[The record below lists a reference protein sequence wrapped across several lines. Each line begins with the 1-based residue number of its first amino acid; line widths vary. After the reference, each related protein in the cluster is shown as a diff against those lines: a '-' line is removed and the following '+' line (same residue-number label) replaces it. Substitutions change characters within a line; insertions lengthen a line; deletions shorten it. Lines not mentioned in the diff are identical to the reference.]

1 MLKKLIWNDVRQNK
15 LLSAA
20 TVFFMAVSAMMLA
33 LTALLCS
40 SLLGAV
46 NGLMEQAQAPGL
58 VQMHTGEISER
69 EIRQFAGEH
78 QEIDQWQI
86 CRLLNL
92 DNSEVSL
99 GGYSLLDS
107 TQDNGLCIQSERFDF
122 LLDMD
127 GDRPGVPP
135 GQVYVPICYRARYEL
150 NAGDTM
156 RIGSEELT
164 IAGFLRDAQMNS
176 MMASS
181 KRFLVS
187 AWDYER
193 LRPWG
198 EEEYLIEFLL
208 KNGADA
214 NSVHTAYTNQGL
226 PANGPAITKPLIR
239 MMNALSD
246 GTTVFV
252 IFLAAVVVLL
262 VALLCIHF
270 ILSIRMER
278 DKREVGMLKALGV
291 GRREIKRLYFS
302 KYVLFSVCGGL
313 LGLGTSAV
321 LRGPLEQQIRELYGT
336 SGGGAQPAALA
347 LCAVA
352 VVEAVIVGRHA
363 KHN

>member
-20 TVFFMAVSAMMLA
+20 AVFFMAVSAMMLA
-33 LTALLCS
+33 LTALLFS
-40 SLLGAV
+40 SLLGSV
-46 NGLMEQAQAPGL
+46 NGLMKQAQAPDL
-58 VQMHTGEISER
+58 VQMHTGEINER
-69 EIRQFAGEH
+69 EISQFAGEH

-86 CRLLNL
+86 CRFLNL
-92 DNSEVSL
+92 DNSEVTLGDNSL
-99 GGYSLLDS
+99 IDS
-107 TQDNGLCIQSERFDF
+107 TQDNGLCVQSERFDF

-127 GDRPGVPP
+127 SNCRSALP
-135 GQVYVPICYRARYEL
+135 GQVYVPVCYRTRYEL
-150 NAGDTM
+150 NIGDTM

-187 AWDYER
+187 EWDYER
-193 LRPWG
+193 LKPCG

-208 KNGADA
+208 KDNTDA
-214 NSVHTAYTNQGL
+214 NDLSTAYTNQGL
-226 PANGPAITKPLIR
+226 PANGPAITRQLIR

-246 GTTVFV
+246 GTTIIV

-262 VALLCIHF
+262 VTLLCIRF

-291 GRREIKRLYFS
+291 GKRS
-302 KYVLFSVCGGL
+302 TSQSISCSPSAAVCWA
-313 LGLGTSAV
+313 LGL
-321 LRGPLEQQIRELYGT
+321 PLFCKGLWNSRYGNCT
-336 SGGGAQPAALA
+336 ALLITVRRRRRLPFA
-347 LCAVA
+347 PLLWW
-352 VVEAVIVGRHA
+352 RL
-363 KHN
+363 